1 MQPLKILLLTIAL
14 SATLGTAAQT
24 DAPVDEMQMRWAR
37 AEQKADRLQTAL
49 IVLTVVYI
57 FVYIMGRRRLMR
69 KIWSRNR
76 QLKEALDKAEEA
88 DRMKTAFI
96 RNMSHEIR
104 TPLNAINGFSQ
115 LLNDPNVELNKEERT
130 DMVERISRSVDSITN
145 TVAELLDMSEGE
157 SSHDEEEVH
166 VNELCARMLEE
177 LKKQNDKDIF
187 LMYDSEL
194 DEDFTVMS
202 STKNLERILRRILGN
217 ALKFTEKG
225 SITLHCEKLN
235 GQLLISIADT
245 GIGIDP
251 AKREEIFKT
260 FVQLDEDVDGIGLGL
275 TLSRRLARQLG
286 GDVVL
291 DDNYMGGARFL
302 FTLPLK

>member
-1 MQPLKILLLTIAL
+1 
-14 SATLGTAAQT
+14 
-24 DAPVDEMQMRWAR
+24 
-37 AEQKADRLQTAL
+37 
-49 IVLTVVYI
+49 
-57 FVYIMGRRRLMR
+57 MR

-76 QLKEALDKAEEA
+76 QLKEALDKAQEA

-115 LLNDPNVELNKEERT
+115 LLNDPSVELNKEERT
-130 DMVERISRSVDSITN
+130 DMVDRISRSVDSITN

>member
-1 MQPLKILLLTIAL
+1 
-14 SATLGTAAQT
+14 
-24 DAPVDEMQMRWAR
+24 
-37 AEQKADRLQTAL
+37 
-49 IVLTVVYI
+49 
-57 FVYIMGRRRLMR
+57 
-69 KIWSRNR
+69 
-76 QLKEALDKAEEA
+76 
-88 DRMKTAFI
+88 MKTAFI

-130 DMVERISRSVDSITN
+130 DMVDRISRSVDSITN

-260 FVQLDEDVDGIGLGL
+260 FVQLDDDVDGIGLGL

>member
-1 MQPLKILLLTIAL
+1 
-14 SATLGTAAQT
+14 
-24 DAPVDEMQMRWAR
+24 MQMRWAR

-49 IVLTVVYI
+49 IVLTAVYI

-69 KIWSRNR
+69 KICSRNR

-115 LLNDPNVELNKEERT
+115 LLNDPNVELNKEERA
-130 DMVERISRSVDSITN
+130 DMVDRISRSVDSITN

>member
-24 DAPVDEMQMRWAR
+24 DAPVDEMQMRWAM

-76 QLKEALDKAEEA
+76 QLKEALDKAQEA

-115 LLNDPNVELNKEERT
+115 LLNDPNVELNKEERA
-130 DMVERISRSVDSITN
+130 DMVDRISRSVDSITN

>member
-115 LLNDPNVELNKEERT
+115 LLNDPSVELNKEERT
-130 DMVERISRSVDSITN
+130 DMVDRISRSVDSITN

>member
-1 MQPLKILLLTIAL
+1 
-14 SATLGTAAQT
+14 
-24 DAPVDEMQMRWAR
+24 MQMRWAM

-76 QLKEALDKAEEA
+76 QLKEALDKAQEA

-115 LLNDPNVELNKEERT
+115 LLNDPNVELNKEERA
-130 DMVERISRSVDSITN
+130 DMVDRISRSVDSITN

>member
-1 MQPLKILLLTIAL
+1 
-14 SATLGTAAQT
+14 
-24 DAPVDEMQMRWAR
+24 MQMRWAR

-49 IVLTVVYI
+49 IVLTAVYI

-130 DMVERISRSVDSITN
+130 DMVDRISRSVDSITN

-225 SITLHCEKLN
+225 SITLHCEKRN

-260 FVQLDEDVDGIGLGL
+260 FVQLDDDVDGIGLGL

>member
-1 MQPLKILLLTIAL
+1 
-14 SATLGTAAQT
+14 
-24 DAPVDEMQMRWAR
+24 MQMRWAR

-130 DMVERISRSVDSITN
+130 DMVDRISRSVDSITN

-260 FVQLDEDVDGIGLGL
+260 FVQLDDDVDGIGLGL

>member
-1 MQPLKILLLTIAL
+1 
-14 SATLGTAAQT
+14 
-24 DAPVDEMQMRWAR
+24 MQMRWAR

-49 IVLTVVYI
+49 IVLTAVYI

-130 DMVERISRSVDSITN
+130 DMVDRISRSVDSITN

-260 FVQLDEDVDGIGLGL
+260 FVQLDDDVDGIGLGL

-291 DDNYMGGARFL
+291 DDNYKGGARFL

>member
-1 MQPLKILLLTIAL
+1 
-14 SATLGTAAQT
+14 
-24 DAPVDEMQMRWAR
+24 MQMRWAR

-76 QLKEALDKAEEA
+76 QLKEALDKAQEA

-115 LLNDPNVELNKEERT
+115 LLNDPSVELNKEERT
-130 DMVERISRSVDSITN
+130 DMVDRISRSVDSITN

>member
-76 QLKEALDKAEEA
+76 QLKEALDKAQEA

-130 DMVERISRSVDSITN
+130 DMVDRISRSVDSITN

>member
-130 DMVERISRSVDSITN
+130 DMVDRISRSVDSITN